1 MSYALITGSNKGIGK
16 YIAAEL
22 AAKGYDL
29 LLVARNENDL
39 AAVAKEIGDKYKV
52 KVAYLSVDLS
62 QQGAAGSVYDWCVRE
77 NYLPGIQI
85 LVNNAGYG
93 INGTFMSHDIAA
105 HTAMMQVNMQALV
118 EMCHCFLPQ
127 LQKQSQG
134 YLLNIASSAA
144 YQAVPYL
151 SIYAATKAFVLS
163 FSRGLRYE
171 LKNTSVSVTCVS
183 PGSTDTSFA
192 ERAGV
197 NSPKAAKMA
206 AKVNMH
212 PEIVAQMAVKAMF
225 DKKTEVV
232 TGWLNQLTVFF
243 VGLMPKKFVEKTA
256 AGIYE

>member
-1 MSYALITGSNKGIGK
+1 MAYALITGSNKGIGK
-16 YIAAEL
+16 YIAIEL

-39 AAVAKEIGDKYKV
+39 ATVAKEITGQYKV
-52 KVAYLSVDLS
+52 KVAYLSNDLS
-62 QQGAAGSVYDWCVRE
+62 KADAAKNVYDWCVRE
-77 NYLPGIQI
+77 NYLPAIQV

-93 INGTFMSHDIAA
+93 VSGLFMNHDIAA

-118 EMCHCFLPQ
+118 EMCYYFIPH
-127 LQKQSQG
+127 LQKQSQA

-151 SIYAATKAFVLS
+151 SAYAASKAFVLN

-183 PGSTDTSFA
+183 PGSTDTAFA

-197 NSPKAAKMA
+197 NSPKAVKMA
-206 AKVNMH
+206 AKVNMT
-212 PEIVAQMAVKAMF
+212 PEVVAQMAVKAMF
-225 DKKTEVV
+225 AKKTELI
-232 TGWLNQLTVFF
+232 TGWLNKLTVFF